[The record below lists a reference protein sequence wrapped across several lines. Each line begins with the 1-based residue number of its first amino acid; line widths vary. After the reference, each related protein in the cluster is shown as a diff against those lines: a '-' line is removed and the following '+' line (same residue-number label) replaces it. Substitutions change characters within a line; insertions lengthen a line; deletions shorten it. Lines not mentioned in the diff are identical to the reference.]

1 MAFGYPQRQ
10 TDRQTDLV
18 FLYLKPRSKSG
29 GGGSTNRHKL
39 RIKHQTRVSW
49 FKATKTPLPLMIEVT
64 EAGTRQDTTYPE
76 FMGDVHFQ
84 AACGR
89 GNKSKIEL

>member
-1 MAFGYPQRQ
+1 
-10 TDRQTDLV
+10 
-18 FLYLKPRSKSG
+18 
-29 GGGSTNRHKL
+29 
-39 RIKHQTRVSW
+39 
-49 FKATKTPLPLMIEVT
+49 MIEVT